1 MKRGLLRLLDPLLQS
16 TAAERLVGVAV
27 RLWSSGA
34 SRLEPNEG
42 LRRLLRLDDHLH
54 ERIDGLAIQLDDGVH
69 AKHRLTGYH
78 DFFTRHVGR
87 GDRVLDVGCGKGEL
101 AHDLAVR
108 TGAAVT
114 GIDVSRPSL
123 DFARAR
129 FTAPG
134 LEFVEGNVLTW
145 KPPHDYDVVLLSNVL
160 EHIGPRVELLRRL
173 RSAVHPDRFLIRVP
187 SEERDWLVP
196 LRKELGLPHFS
207 DPTHETEYTV
217 EQLRAELLDAGLG
230 IEELVQRWGEL
241 WVVAKPEEPA
251 EGKAI
256 LGR

>member
-1 MKRGLLRLLDPLLQS
+1 MKSRFLRLLDPLLQS
-16 TAAERLVGVAV
+16 ALAERVVVTGV

-34 SRLEPNEG
+34 ARLEPAEG

-54 ERIDGLAIQLDDGVH
+54 ERIDGIAIELDGGVH

-78 DFFTRHVGR
+78 EFFVRNVGR

-101 AHDLAVR
+101 AYDLAVDS
-108 TGAAVT
+108 GAAVT
-114 GIDVSRPSL
+114 GIDVSRSSL

-129 FTAPG
+129 FQAPG
-134 LEFVEGNVLTW
+134 LEFVEGDVLAW
-145 KPPHDYDVVLLSNVL
+145 ESPHDYDVVVLSNVL
-160 EHIGPRVELLRRL
+160 EHVGPRVELLRRL
-173 RSAVHPDRFLIRVP
+173 SSSVHPDRFLIRVP

-196 LRKELGLPHFS
+196 LREELGLPHFS

-217 EQLRAELLDAGLG
+217 DQLRAELGEAGIG

-241 WVVAKPEEPA
+241 WAVGRPAEPA
-251 EGKAI
+251 DPGAI

>member
-1 MKRGLLRLLDPLLQS
+1 VKRRLLRFLDPVLQS
-16 TAAERLVGVAV
+16 ALAERVVGVQV
-27 RLWSSGA
+27 RLWTSGA
-34 SRLEPNEG
+34 SRLPPAEG

-54 ERIDGLAIQLDDGVH
+54 ERIDGLAIDLDDGVH

-78 DFFTRHVGR
+78 DFFLRHIRPGE
-87 GDRVLDVGCGKGEL
+87 RVLDVGCGKGEL
-101 AHDLAVR
+101 AHDLAAR
-108 TGAAVT
+108 GGAVVT

-123 DFARAR
+123 EFARAR
-129 FTAPG
+129 FEG
-134 LEFVEGNVLTW
+134 VEFLEGDVLTW
-145 KPPHDYDVVLLSNVL
+145 TPPHDYDVVVLSNVV

-173 RSAVHPDRFLIRVP
+173 RAVAHPDRFLIRVP

-217 EQLRAELLDAGLG
+217 EQLRSELADAGLR
-230 IEELVQRWGEL
+230 IDELVQRWGEL
-241 WVVAKPEEPA
+241 WAVAREGEPTEA
-251 EGKAI
+251 EAI